1 MRSPRLPQAPTHTRY
16 EAIYI
21 PDGVPILVLHTY
33 IPLVHWAR
41 PKSMQRLGNWG
52 AHKDTYPH
60 IYTHYQP
67 TQPPTHP
74 THIKTCMFNRC
85 CTHCP
90 HFLIVYRKSFI
101 DSYVPSIVYRATVY
115 RKKHHNNDR
124 PHRLPYI
131 VSYIVYFIFS
141 LVCVCSRESA
151 SEI

>member
-33 IPLVHWAR
+33 ISLVHWAR

-52 AHKDTYPH
+52 AYKDT
-60 IYTHYQP
+60 YTHYQP

-115 RKKHHNNDR
+115 RKNNIIIMTGHIAYR
-124 PHRLPYI
+124 I
-131 VSYIVYFIFS
+131 SYRISYTS
-141 LVCVCSRESA
+141 YSA
-151 SEI
+151 